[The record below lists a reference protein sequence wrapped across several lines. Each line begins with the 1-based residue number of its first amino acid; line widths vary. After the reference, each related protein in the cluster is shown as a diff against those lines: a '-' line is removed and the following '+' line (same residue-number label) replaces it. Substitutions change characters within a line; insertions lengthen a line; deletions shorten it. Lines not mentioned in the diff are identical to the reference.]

1 MLIIYFDKAVKMKIN
16 TALLALAIGAFAI
29 GATEFSPM
37 GMLPYIAE
45 NIQVDIPSVGSIVVI
60 YALGV
65 MIGAPIMTLLLA
77 NCRPKVALVFLM
89 SIFTVGNLLS
99 AMSPDLVT
107 LSLSRFVTSL
117 NHGAFFG
124 LGAIVAASVVPLG
137 KQASAIAA
145 MFMGLTIANIGG
157 VPLMTKLTQVIG
169 WRQAFYFIS
178 ALGLLTIVSLIWA
191 LPGHLMGTKVN
202 VKNELRILRRPQ
214 VILGMLSTVLGA
226 SAMFTLY
233 TYITPMLMVF
243 IQASDQMITIMLV
256 IIGIGFTIGNYIGG
270 LFADRSLFGTLI
282 VFFTMLALS
291 MAIFPFIAM
300 NTFGAAVGLMFWSI
314 FSFGIV
320 PPIQMLVMNA
330 ATGAQSLASS
340 VNIGAFN
347 LGNAIGAAIGG
358 AVLSYGYSYSMIS
371 YMGTLVALLG
381 IVVIFVIF
389 RRKSDT
395 NKKLET
401 ETVCS

>member
-1 MLIIYFDKAVKMKIN
+1 MLIIYFNKAEKMRIN

-37 GMLPYIAE
+37 GMLPYIAD
-45 NIQVDIPSVGSIVVI
+45 NIQVDIPSAGSIVVI

-65 MIGAPIMTLLLA
+65 MIGAPIMTLLLVK
-77 NCRPKVALVFLM
+77 RKPKVALVFLM

-107 LSLSRFVTSL
+107 LSISRFITSL

-124 LGAIVAASVVPLG
+124 LGAIVAASVVPPG

-157 VPLMTKLTQVIG
+157 VPLMTKLTQVMG
-169 WRQAFYFIS
+169 WREAFYLIA
-178 ALGLLTIVSLIWA
+178 ALGLLTIASLIWA
-191 LPGHLMGTKVN
+191 LPNNLQGRDVN

-214 VILGMLSTVLGA
+214 VMLGMLSTVLGA

-233 TYITPMLMVF
+233 TYITPMLMNF
-243 IQASDQMITIMLV
+243 INASDQMITVMLV
-256 IIGIGFTIGNYIGG
+256 IIGVGFTIGNYLGG
-270 LFADRSLFGTLI
+270 LFADKSLFGTLI
-282 VFFTMLALS
+282 IFFLMLALS
-291 MAIFPFIAM
+291 MAIFPFIGT
-300 NTFGAAVGLMFWSI
+300 NAVGAGLGLLFWSI

-320 PPIQMLVMNA
+320 PPIQILVMNA
-330 ATGAQSLASS
+330 ATGAQALASS

-358 AVLSYGYSYSMIS
+358 GVLSYGYSYSMIS
-371 YMGTLVALLG
+371 FMGTLVAVLG
-381 IVVIFVIF
+381 IAVILVIF
-389 RRKSDT
+389 RKRSDA
-395 NKKLET
+395 KVET
-401 ETVCS
+401 EIVCG

>member
-1 MLIIYFDKAVKMKIN
+1 MLIIYFNKAEKMRIN

-37 GMLPYIAE
+37 GMLPYIAD
-45 NIQVDIPSVGSIVVI
+45 NIQVDIPSAGSIVVI

-65 MIGAPIMTLLLA
+65 MIGAPIMTLLLVK
-77 NCRPKVALVFLM
+77 RKPKVALVFLM

-107 LSLSRFVTSL
+107 LSISRFITSL

-124 LGAIVAASVVPLG
+124 LGAIVAASVVPPA

-157 VPLMTKLTQVIG
+157 VPLMTKLTQVMG
-169 WRQAFYFIS
+169 WREAFYLIA
-178 ALGLLTIVSLIWA
+178 ALGLLTIASLIWA
-191 LPGHLMGTKVN
+191 LPNNLQGRDVN

-214 VILGMLSTVLGA
+214 VMLGMLSTVLGA

-233 TYITPMLMVF
+233 TYITPMLMNF
-243 IQASDQMITIMLV
+243 INASDQMITVMLV
-256 IIGIGFTIGNYIGG
+256 IIGVGFTIGNYLGG
-270 LFADRSLFGTLI
+270 LFADKSLFGTLI
-282 VFFTMLALS
+282 IFFLMLALS
-291 MAIFPFIAM
+291 MAIFPFIGT
-300 NTFGAAVGLMFWSI
+300 NAVGAGLGLLFWSI

-320 PPIQMLVMNA
+320 PPIQILVMNA
-330 ATGAQSLASS
+330 ATGAQALASS

-358 AVLSYGYSYSMIS
+358 GVLSYGYSYSMIS
-371 YMGTLVALLG
+371 FMGTLVAVLG
-381 IVVIFVIF
+381 IAVILVIF
-389 RRKSDT
+389 RKKSDA
-395 NKKLET
+395 KVET
-401 ETVCS
+401 EIVCG

>member
-1 MLIIYFDKAVKMKIN
+1 MRIN

-37 GMLPYIAE
+37 GMLPYIAD
-45 NIQVDIPSVGSIVVI
+45 NIQESIPSVGVIVVI

-65 MIGAPIMTLLLA
+65 MVGAPIMTLLLA
-77 NCRPKVALVFLM
+77 NRRPKSALVFLM
-89 SIFTVGNLLS
+89 LIFTVGNLLS

-124 LGAIVAASVVPLG
+124 LGAIVAASVVPAG

-157 VPLMTKLTQVIG
+157 VPLMTKLTQVVG

-178 ALGLLTIVSLIWA
+178 ALGVLTIISLILA
-191 LPGHLMGTKVN
+191 LPNHLMGTKVN

-214 VILGMLSTVLGA
+214 VLLGMLSTVLGA

-233 TYITPMLMVF
+233 TYITPMLMNF
-243 IQASDQMITIMLV
+243 IQASDQMITMMLV
-256 IIGIGFTIGNYIGG
+256 IIGVGFTIGNYIGG
-270 LFADRSLFGTLI
+270 LFADKSLFGTLI
-282 VFFTMLALS
+282 IFFIMLALS
-291 MAIFPFIAM
+291 MAIFPFIAV
-300 NTFGAAVGLMFWSI
+300 NEFGAGVGLMIWSI

-330 ATGAQSLASS
+330 ATGAQALASS

-358 AVLSYGYSYSMIS
+358 IVLSYGYSYSMIS
-371 YMGTLVALLG
+371 FMGAIVGVLG
-381 IVVIFVIF
+381 ILVILVIF
-389 RRKSDT
+389 RKKSDIRIT
-395 NKKLET
+395 DEVT
-401 ETVCS
+401 CS

>member
-1 MLIIYFDKAVKMKIN
+1 MRIN

-37 GMLPYIAE
+37 GMLPYIAD

-65 MIGAPIMTLLLA
+65 MVGAPIMTLLLVK
-77 NCRPKVALVFLM
+77 RKPKVALVFLM

-107 LSLSRFVTSL
+107 LSISRFITSL

-124 LGAIVAASVVPLG
+124 LGAIVAASVVPPG

-157 VPLMTKLTQVIG
+157 VPLMTKLTQVMG
-169 WRQAFYFIS
+169 WREAFYLIA
-178 ALGLLTIVSLIWA
+178 ALGLLTIGSLILS
-191 LPGHLMGTKVN
+191 LPNNLQGQEVN
-202 VKNELRILRRPQ
+202 VKNELRILRQPQ
-214 VILGMLSTVLGA
+214 VMLSMLSTVLGA

-233 TYITPMLMVF
+233 TYITPMLMNF
-243 IQASDQMITIMLV
+243 INASDEMITLILV

-270 LFADRSLFGTLI
+270 LFADKSLYGTLI
-282 VFFTMLALS
+282 IFFLMLALS
-291 MAIFPFIAM
+291 MAVFPFIAV
-300 NTFGAAVGLMFWSI
+300 NAIGAGVGLLFWSI

-320 PPIQMLVMNA
+320 PPIQILVMNA
-330 ATGAQSLASS
+330 ATGAQALASS

-371 YMGTLVALLG
+371 FMGTFVAVLG
-381 IVVIFVIF
+381 IAVIIIIF
-389 RRKSDT
+389 RKKSDA
-395 NKKLET
+395 KVAVEIA
-401 ETVCS
+401 CG

>member
-1 MLIIYFDKAVKMKIN
+1 MRIN

-37 GMLPYIAE
+37 GMLPYIAD
-45 NIQVDIPSVGSIVVI
+45 NIQVDIPSAGSIVVI

-65 MIGAPIMTLLLA
+65 MIGAPIMTLLLVK
-77 NCRPKVALVFLM
+77 RKPKVALVFLM

-107 LSLSRFVTSL
+107 LSISRFITSL

-124 LGAIVAASVVPLG
+124 LGAIVAASVVPPG

-157 VPLMTKLTQVIG
+157 VPLMTKLTQVMG
-169 WRQAFYFIS
+169 WREAFYLIA
-178 ALGLLTIVSLIWA
+178 ALGLLTIASLIWA
-191 LPGHLMGTKVN
+191 LPNNLQGRDVN

-214 VILGMLSTVLGA
+214 VMLGMLSTVLGA

-233 TYITPMLMVF
+233 TYITPMLMNF
-243 IQASDQMITIMLV
+243 INASDQMITVMLV
-256 IIGIGFTIGNYIGG
+256 IIGVGFTIGNYLGG
-270 LFADRSLFGTLI
+270 LFADKSLFGTLI
-282 VFFTMLALS
+282 IFFLMLALS
-291 MAIFPFIAM
+291 MAIFPFIGT
-300 NTFGAAVGLMFWSI
+300 NAVGAGLGLLFWSI

-320 PPIQMLVMNA
+320 PPIQILVMNA
-330 ATGAQSLASS
+330 ATGAQALASS

-358 AVLSYGYSYSMIS
+358 GVLSYGYSYSMIS
-371 YMGTLVALLG
+371 FMGTLVAVLG
-381 IVVIFVIF
+381 IAVILVIF
-389 RRKSDT
+389 RKKSDA
-395 NKKLET
+395 KVET
-401 ETVCS
+401 EIVCG

>member
-1 MLIIYFDKAVKMKIN
+1 MRIN

-37 GMLPYIAE
+37 GMLPYIAD

-65 MIGAPIMTLLLA
+65 MVGAPIMTLLLVK
-77 NCRPKVALVFLM
+77 RKPKVALVFLM

-107 LSLSRFVTSL
+107 LSISRFITSL

-124 LGAIVAASVVPLG
+124 LGAIVAASVVPPG

-157 VPLMTKLTQVIG
+157 VPLMTKLTQVMG
-169 WRQAFYFIS
+169 WREAFYLIA
-178 ALGLLTIVSLIWA
+178 ALGLLTIGSLILS
-191 LPGHLMGTKVN
+191 LPNNLQGQEVN
-202 VKNELRILRRPQ
+202 VKNELRILRQPQ
-214 VILGMLSTVLGA
+214 VMLSMLSTVLGA

-233 TYITPMLMVF
+233 TYITPMLMNF
-243 IQASDQMITIMLV
+243 INASDEMITLMLV

-270 LFADRSLFGTLI
+270 LFADKSLYGTLI
-282 VFFTMLALS
+282 IFFLMLALS
-291 MAIFPFIAM
+291 MAVFPFIAV
-300 NTFGAAVGLMFWSI
+300 NAIGAGVGLLFWSI

-320 PPIQMLVMNA
+320 PPIQILVMNA
-330 ATGAQSLASS
+330 ATGAQALASS

-371 YMGTLVALLG
+371 FMGTFVAVLG
-381 IVVIFVIF
+381 IAVIIIIF
-389 RRKSDT
+389 RKKSDA
-395 NKKLET
+395 KVAVEIA
-401 ETVCS
+401 CG

>member
-1 MLIIYFDKAVKMKIN
+1 MRIN

-37 GMLPYIAE
+37 GMLPYIAD
-45 NIQVDIPSVGSIVVI
+45 NIQVDIPSAGSIVVI

-65 MIGAPIMTLLLA
+65 MIGAPIMTLLLVK
-77 NCRPKVALVFLM
+77 RKPKVALVFLM

-107 LSLSRFVTSL
+107 LSISRFITSL

-124 LGAIVAASVVPLG
+124 LGAIVAASVVPPG

-157 VPLMTKLTQVIG
+157 VPLMTKLTQVMG
-169 WRQAFYFIS
+169 WREAFYLIA
-178 ALGLLTIVSLIWA
+178 ALGLLTIASLIWA
-191 LPGHLMGTKVN
+191 LPNNLQGRDVN

-214 VILGMLSTVLGA
+214 VMLGMLSTVLGA

-233 TYITPMLMVF
+233 TYITPMLMNF
-243 IQASDQMITIMLV
+243 INASDQMITVMLV
-256 IIGIGFTIGNYIGG
+256 IIGVGFTIGNYLGG
-270 LFADRSLFGTLI
+270 LFADKSLFGTLI
-282 VFFTMLALS
+282 IFFLMLALS
-291 MAIFPFIAM
+291 MAIFPFIGT
-300 NTFGAAVGLMFWSI
+300 NAVGAGLGLLFWSI

-320 PPIQMLVMNA
+320 PPIQILVMNA
-330 ATGAQSLASS
+330 ATGAQALASS

-358 AVLSYGYSYSMIS
+358 GVLSYGYSYSMIS
-371 YMGTLVALLG
+371 FMGTLVAVLG
-381 IVVIFVIF
+381 IAVILVIF
-389 RRKSDT
+389 RKRSDA
-395 NKKLET
+395 KVET
-401 ETVCS
+401 EIVCG

>member
-1 MLIIYFDKAVKMKIN
+1 MRIN
-16 TALLALAIGAFAI
+16 TGLLALAIGAFAI

-37 GMLPYIAE
+37 GMLPYIADNLKE
-45 NIQVDIPSVGSIVVI
+45 DIPSVGVIVVI

-65 MIGAPIMTLLLA
+65 MVGAPIMTLLLVKR
-77 NCRPKVALVFLM
+77 RPKIALVFLM
-89 SIFTVGNLLS
+89 SIFTIGNVLS

-107 LSLSRFVTSL
+107 LSLSRFITSL

-124 LGAIVAASVVPLG
+124 LGAIVAASVVHPG

-157 VPLMTKLTQVIG
+157 VPLMTKLTQVVG
-169 WRQAFYFIS
+169 WRQAFYLIS
-178 ALGLLTIVSLIWA
+178 ILGILTIISLIWA
-191 LPGHLMGTKVN
+191 LPNNLMGTKVD

-214 VILGMLSTVLGA
+214 VLLVMLSTVLGA

-233 TYITPMLMVF
+233 TYITPMLMNF
-243 IQASDQMITIMLV
+243 IQASDQMVTIMLV
-256 IIGIGFTIGNYIGG
+256 IIGIGFTVGNYIGG
-270 LFADRSLFGTLI
+270 LFADKSLFSTLI
-282 VFFTMLALS
+282 IFFIMLALS
-291 MAIFPFIAM
+291 MAIFPFIAV
-300 NTFGAAVGLMFWSI
+300 NAFGAGVGLMVWSI

-330 ATGAQSLASS
+330 AKGAQALTSS

-358 AVLSYGYSYSMIS
+358 IVLSYGYSYSMIS
-371 YMGTLVALLG
+371 FMGALVAVLG
-381 IVVIFVIF
+381 IMVILVVF
-389 RRKSDT
+389 RKKSDS
-395 NKKLET
+395 KMET
-401 ETVCS
+401 EIACS